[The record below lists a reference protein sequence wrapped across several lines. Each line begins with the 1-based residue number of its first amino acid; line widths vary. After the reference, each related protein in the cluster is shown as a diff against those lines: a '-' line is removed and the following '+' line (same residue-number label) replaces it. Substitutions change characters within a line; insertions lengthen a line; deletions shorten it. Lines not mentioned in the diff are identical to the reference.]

1 MQIRDLAAHK
11 LLPVSDVIMHLKK
24 EKAKNPQFRYVRLKK
39 PSEIRDTTGIS
50 TNMTPNLSKV
60 NSPRSRNTNLDS
72 VFDRSDYSHLMT
84 KTFSPTARDS
94 RSVTR
99 SKYRKSNTL
108 VPVTGKVGNHSYE
121 YVENNLF
128 RA

>member
-1 MQIRDLAAHK
+1 MQIRDLAARK
-11 LLPVSDVIMHLKK
+11 IVPVSDVIMHLKK
-24 EKAKNPQFRYVRLKK
+24 EKQNNTKFRYVRLKK
-39 PSEIRDTTGIS
+39 PCEMRDTTGIL
-50 TNMTPNLSKV
+50 TNQTPNLSKV

-72 VFDRSDYSHLMT
+72 VFDRSDYDHLMT
-84 KTFSPTARDS
+84 KTFSPTARES

-99 SKYRKSNTL
+99 SKRRKSNTL